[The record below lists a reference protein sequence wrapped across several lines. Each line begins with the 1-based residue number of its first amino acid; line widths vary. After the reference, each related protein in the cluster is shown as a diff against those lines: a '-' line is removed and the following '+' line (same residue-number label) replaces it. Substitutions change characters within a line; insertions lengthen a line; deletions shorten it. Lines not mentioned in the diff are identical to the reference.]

1 MVNSKNIYPMKKLF
15 VLAFLLIGLLGANAY
30 AQEAGDEEITE
41 DELMKFAAMEDSVM
55 AFYEMK
61 NEEIIEMIKNHE
73 VIPPARYNEIKAAWG
88 SEEKMAELAA
98 TPEETEAYQSVLDA
112 MEAVK
117 KEVTELKVSLIK
129 DEDVLGVPT
138 YNKVNKAYKEDPE
151 VKEKID
157 SLTAEL
163 KEKRSGEDKEPEA

>member
-1 MVNSKNIYPMKKLF
+1 MVNSKNKNFMKKLI
-15 VLAFLLIGLLGANAY
+15 VLAFLMIGLLGVNAH
-30 AQEAGDEEITE
+30 AQEAGEEGITE
-41 DELMKFAAMEDSVM
+41 EELVKFAAMEDSVT

-73 VIPPARYNEIKAAWG
+73 VIEPARYNDIKAAWG
-88 SEEKMAELAA
+88 NEGKMAELTVTA
-98 TPEETEAYQSVLDA
+98 EEKEAYQGILDE

-117 KEVTELKVSLIK
+117 KEVTDLKVSLIK
-129 DEDVLGVPT
+129 DEEVLGVPT

-157 SLTAEL
+157 SMTAEL
-163 KEKRSGEDKEPEA
+163 KEKRSGEEKDPEA